1 MRIIWFLFGWIGLM
15 LGVTGVFLPL
25 LPATPFLL
33 IAAYGFARSSPRIHK
48 WLIEHPYLG
57 SLIENWRKHG
67 AISRRDKV
75 WAGIAMIATFLLSTW
90 AGVSSVYL
98 AIQAIALCCAATFVM
113 SRPSPP

>member
-1 MRIIWFLFGWIGLM
+1 MRIVWFLVGVAGLVFG
-15 LGVTGVFLPL
+15 VAGVFLPL

-33 IAAYGFARSSPRIHK
+33 IAAYGFARSSPRIHR

-57 SLIENWRKHG
+57 ALIENWRRHG

-75 WAGIAMIATFLLSTW
+75 LAAIAMIVTFALSIW
-90 AGVSSVYL
+90 VGVSWIYL
-98 AIQAIALCCAATFVM
+98 GIQAIALSGAAAFVF

>member
-1 MRIIWFLFGWIGLM
+1 MRIVWFVVGCFG
-15 LGVTGVFLPL
+15 LGFGVAGVFLPL

-33 IAAYGFARSSPRIHK
+33 IAAYGFARSSPRIHT

-67 AISRRDKV
+67 AIGRRDKV
-75 WAGIAMIATFLLSTW
+75 LAGIAMASTFILSLW
-90 AGVSSVYL
+90 AGVSPTYL
-98 AIQAIALCCAATFVM
+98 AIQAICLCGAAAFVF